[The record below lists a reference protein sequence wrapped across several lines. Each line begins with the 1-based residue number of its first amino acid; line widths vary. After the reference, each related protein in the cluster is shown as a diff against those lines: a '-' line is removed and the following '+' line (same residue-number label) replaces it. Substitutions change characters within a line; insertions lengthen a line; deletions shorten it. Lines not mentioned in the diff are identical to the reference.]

1 MRVMCEIKISTDDTI
16 PIYISYPS
24 MLTAAEL
31 QDLKAVVAIWI
42 RGLERQVDAP
52 WCPKCFAA
60 LSDPPKGDQ

>member
-31 QDLKAVVAIWI
+31 QDLK
-42 RGLERQVDAP
+42 RC
-52 WCPKCFAA
+52 CPAK
-60 LSDPPKGDQ
+60 L